1 MGRFINLGIAIV
13 NTSYIIRVE
22 MESDGRAEIYMS
34 EGNVRDILD
43 EACRATRA
51 DMTTAEKNQFYDKY
65 IKTMH
70 VDISPNGE
78 ATIVL
83 GK

>member
-1 MGRFINLGIAIV
+1 
-13 NTSYIIRVE
+13 
-22 MESDGRAEIYMS
+22 
-34 EGNVRDILD
+34 
-43 EACRATRA
+43 
-51 DMTTAEKNQFYDKY
+51 MTTAEKNQFYDKY

-83 GK
+83 GNSPVYWNERL

>member
-1 MGRFINLGIAIV
+1 MEWYEKLHADKNARIVRNLCM
-13 NTSYIIRVE
+13 IRTALE
-22 MESDGRAEIYMS
+22 LNY
-34 EGNVRDILD
+34 VRDILD